1 MNNDEKFENLL
12 RYSVGL
18 ASEELVEEYDTDE
31 KTEFSEQHRKKM
43 DSFFEKVKR
52 NERKKRLII
61 YSKRAAMFL
70 VIILSVASISVMS
83 VRAWRVKFLNFVM
96 QITETNTEI
105 KYEDNKNHETYA
117 SDEISLNYIP
127 DGFKLTDKRATENS
141 LMLNFEKDDYF
152 FRLRI
157 KKDQSIK
164 NIDTENSEW
173 ERIKIN
179 ENEGFFN
186 YKNEEITINWSDSDF
201 SYTYSLMG
209 NLDKESMIKIAQNIE
224 K

>member
-31 KTEFSEQHRKKM
+31 KTEFSEQYRKKM

-52 NERKKRLII
+52 NERKKRLIV

-117 SDEISLNYIP
+117 SDEISLNYMP

-209 NLDKESMIKIAQNIE
+209 NLDKESMIKIARNIE